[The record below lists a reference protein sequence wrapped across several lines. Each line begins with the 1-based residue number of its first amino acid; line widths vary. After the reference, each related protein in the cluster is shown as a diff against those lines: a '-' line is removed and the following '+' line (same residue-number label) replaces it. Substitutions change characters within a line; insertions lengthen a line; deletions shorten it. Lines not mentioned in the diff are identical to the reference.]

1 MIHTQNPTLKLGF
14 SAKDVTLDDI
24 RSLGFSIF
32 VRSYGSERGY
42 QPKDRYRGIYNAPR
56 KGIYVYAGKL
66 HGHCTDYVVRQ
77 YIEIED
83 NRTGVIYDNMKDFL
97 SDNPCFD
104 FSR

>member
-1 MIHTQNPTLKLGF
+1 MIRTKNPTLKLGF
-14 SAKDVTLDDI
+14 SPVDITLEKLV
-24 RSLGFSIF
+24 SLGYSIF
-32 VRSYGSERGY
+32 VRSYGSEKGY
-42 QPKDRYRGIYNAPR
+42 QNKGRYQGIYNAPR
-56 KGIYVYAGKL
+56 KGIYIYAGKL
-66 HGHCTDYVVRQ
+66 YGRSTHFVVRQ